1 MLTIIGEDFP
11 IVTKADLI
19 PVTEARY
26 LAFLIMEAAR
36 LQRTV
41 FDRRVRKVGFTRT
54 QWMALRRVGDQPGVN
69 QSELAELLEVEK
81 ATAGRVIDKLEN
93 FGWLERRQ
101 DDADRR
107 VKRVYLTELGRRIHS
122 EITPIAEAMVEEEL
136 AGLSA
141 KERETLTD
149 LLLTVK
155 QRLQEMAVE
164 NELIESQELEKD
176 NA

>member
-1 MLTIIGEDFP
+1 M
-11 IVTKADLI
+11 TKADLI

-41 FDRRVRKVGFTRT
+41 FDRRVRKIGFTRT
-54 QWMALRRVGDQPGVN
+54 QWTALRRVGDQPGVN

-136 AGLSA
+136 IGLSA

-155 QRLQEMAVE
+155 QRLQDMAVE

>member
-1 MLTIIGEDFP
+1 M
-11 IVTKADLI
+11 TKADLI

-41 FDRRVRKVGFTRT
+41 FDRRVRKIGFTRT

-69 QSELAELLEVEK
+69 QSDLAELLEVEK

-149 LLLTVK
+149 LLLNVK
-155 QRLQEMAVE
+155 QRLQDMAVE

>member
-1 MLTIIGEDFP
+1 M
-11 IVTKADLI
+11 TKTELI

-41 FDRRVRKVGFTRT
+41 FDRRVRKIGFTRT

-69 QSELAELLEVEK
+69 QSELAELMEVEK
-81 ATAGRVIDKLEN
+81 ASAGRVIDKLET
-93 FGWLERRQ
+93 FGWLERRP
-101 DDADRR
+101 DDSDRR
-107 VKRVYLTELGRRIHS
+107 VKRVYLTELGRRIHR
-122 EITPIAEAMVEEEL
+122 EISPMAEAMVEEEL
-136 AGLSA
+136 TGLSR

-155 QRLQEMAVE
+155 QRLQEMAIE
-164 NELIESQELEKD
+164 NDLIESEELEKE

>member
-1 MLTIIGEDFP
+1 
-11 IVTKADLI
+11 VTKPDMM

-41 FDRRVRKVGFTRT
+41 FDRRVRKIGFTRT
-54 QWMALRRVGDQPGVN
+54 QWMALRRVGDQPGVS

-81 ATAGRVIDKLEN
+81 ATAGRVIDKLET
-93 FGWLERRQ
+93 FGWLERRP
-101 DDADRR
+101 DENDRR

-122 EITPIAEAMVEEEL
+122 DITPIAEAMVEEEL
-136 AGLSA
+136 SGLSR

-149 LLLTVK
+149 LLLSVK
-155 QRLQEMAVE
+155 QRLQDMAVE
-164 NELIESQELEKD
+164 NDLIDSQELEKD

>member
-1 MLTIIGEDFP
+1 MSKPDMM
-11 IVTKADLI
+11 
-19 PVTEARY
+19 PVSEGRY

-41 FDRRVRKVGFTRT
+41 FDRRVRKIGFTRT
-54 QWMALRRVGDQPGVN
+54 QWLALRRVGDQPGVS

-81 ATAGRVIDKLEN
+81 TSAGRLIDKLEA

-107 VKRVYLTELGRRIHS
+107 IKRIYLTELGHRIHRDV
-122 EITPIAEAMVEEEL
+122 TPVAEAMVEEEL
-136 AGLSA
+136 SGLT
-141 KERETLTD
+141 REQRDLLTD
-149 LLLTVK
+149 LLMTVK
-155 QRLQEMAVE
+155 QRLQDMAAE
-164 NELIESQELEKD
+164 NDEIVLKELEKE

>member
-1 MLTIIGEDFP
+1 M
-11 IVTKADLI
+11 TKADLI
-19 PVTEARY
+19 LVTEARY

-41 FDRRVRKVGFTRT
+41 FDRRVRKIGFTRT

-149 LLLTVK
+149 LLLNVK
-155 QRLQEMAVE
+155 QRLQDMAVE

>member
-1 MLTIIGEDFP
+1 M
-11 IVTKADLI
+11 TKADLI

-36 LQRTV
+36 LQHTV
-41 FDRRVRKVGFTRT
+41 FDRRVRKIGFTRT

-149 LLLTVK
+149 LLLNVK
-155 QRLQEMAVE
+155 QRLQDMAVE

>member
-1 MLTIIGEDFP
+1 M
-11 IVTKADLI
+11 TKADLI

-41 FDRRVRKVGFTRT
+41 FDRRVRKIGFTRT

-149 LLLTVK
+149 LLLNVK
-155 QRLQEMAVE
+155 QRLQDMAVE

>member
-1 MLTIIGEDFP
+1 
-11 IVTKADLI
+11 VTKADLI

-41 FDRRVRKVGFTRT
+41 FDRRVRKIGFTRT

-81 ATAGRVIDKLEN
+81 ATAGRVVDKLEN

-149 LLLTVK
+149 LLLNVK
-155 QRLQEMAVE
+155 QRLQDMAVE

>member
-1 MLTIIGEDFP
+1 
-11 IVTKADLI
+11 
-19 PVTEARY
+19 
-26 LAFLIMEAAR
+26 
-36 LQRTV
+36 
-41 FDRRVRKVGFTRT
+41 VRKIGFTRT

-149 LLLTVK
+149 LLLNVK
-155 QRLQEMAVE
+155 QRLQDMAVE

>member
-1 MLTIIGEDFP
+1 M
-11 IVTKADLI
+11 TKADLI

-41 FDRRVRKVGFTRT
+41 FDRRVRKIGFTRT

-69 QSELAELLEVEK
+69 QSELAESLEVEK

-149 LLLTVK
+149 LLLNVK
-155 QRLQEMAVE
+155 QRLQDMAVE

>member
-1 MLTIIGEDFP
+1 
-11 IVTKADLI
+11 VTKADLI

-41 FDRRVRKVGFTRT
+41 FDRRVRKIGFTRT

-136 AGLSA
+136 IGLSA

-155 QRLQEMAVE
+155 QRLQDMAVE
-164 NELIESQELEKD
+164 NELIKSQELEKD

>member
-1 MLTIIGEDFP
+1 M
-11 IVTKADLI
+11 TKADLI

-41 FDRRVRKVGFTRT
+41 FDRRVRKIGFTRT

-155 QRLQEMAVE
+155 QRLQDMAVE